1 MGVSMAVGA
10 TRGRLRTTYEG
21 FGSTYSINSDGR
33 HSAGAVSRVALTRR
47 PLFTTDLSTLPLT
60 LPSAPVC
67 ILYLQDVLCVNQ
79 HEETEAHQCDVA
91 PATFSAVV
99 QACGGGTIVVL
110 DSERCSPATRA
121 WCIFEWCV
129 GRQSHEGC
137 QRQL

>member
-1 MGVSMAVGA
+1 MPFGA
-10 TRGRLRTTYEG
+10 HVHA
-21 FGSTYSINSDGR
+21 F
-33 HSAGAVSRVALTRR
+33 
-47 PLFTTDLSTLPLT
+47 
-60 LPSAPVC
+60 
-67 ILYLQDVLCVNQ
+67 LQDVLCVNQ

-129 GRQSHEGC
+129 GRQSGRVVPSSLHSVV
-137 QRQL
+137 